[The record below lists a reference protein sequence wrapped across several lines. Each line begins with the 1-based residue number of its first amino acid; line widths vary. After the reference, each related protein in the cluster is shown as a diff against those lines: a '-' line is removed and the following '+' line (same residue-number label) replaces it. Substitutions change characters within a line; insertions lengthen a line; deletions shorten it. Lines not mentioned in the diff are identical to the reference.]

1 MGLLGAGPTGWPTFP
16 IWKPALRGS
25 VQHVPP
31 HPLVSCTRMR
41 PKKFGKTLLPTE
53 ADRGVTL
60 HDVRKHARP
69 LAIRFSAARPP
80 ASSSVPHSCAPLE
93 TLIQLAPN
101 GGGPP
106 CEALRRAETCVTACD
121 ANHRRAQRAHLS
133 HFRACCAFTR
143 P

>member
-1 MGLLGAGPTGWPTFP
+1 MGSLGAGPTGWPTFP
-16 IWKPALRGS
+16 IWKPALRCS
-25 VQHVPP
+25 VQLVPP
-31 HPLVSCTRMR
+31 RPPASRTRVR
-41 PKKFGKTLLPTE
+41 PYKFGKTLLPTE

-60 HDVRKHARP
+60 HDARTRARP

-80 ASSSVPHSCAPLE
+80 ASSGVPHSCAPLE

-106 CEALRRAETCVTACD
+106 CEVLRRAETCVTACD
-121 ANHRRAQRAHLS
+121 ANHRRAQGAHLS
-133 HFRACCAFTR
+133 HSRACCAFTR